1 MTRLGAHDVIAL
13 LADPASWQSWDR
25 PPTQVTRD
33 LEYAEELAC
42 ARAKT
47 GLDEAVITGV
57 ATIRGHRIAM
67 LVCDFGFL
75 GGSIGVA
82 ASDRLAAAIRRATAE
97 KLPLLALPTSGGT
110 RMQEGTT
117 AFLQMVKITSAVV
130 AHKSAH
136 LPYLVY
142 LRDPTT
148 GGVFASWGSLGHVTF
163 AEPGALVGFL
173 GPRVY
178 EALYGNPFP
187 TGVQTSENLYAR
199 GLIDAVTPLHES
211 RRHGRPRADHHH
223 TLPAHNHPAQA
234 GAHPST

>member
-13 LADPASWQSWDR
+13 LADPASWHSWDR
-25 PPTQVTRD
+25 PPTQVTAD
-33 LEYAEELAC
+33 SQYAEDLAC

-57 ATIRGHRIAM
+57 ATIRGRRIAM

-75 GGSIGVA
+75 GGSIGIA

-130 AHKSAH
+130 AHKSRAPAVSGLSARPH
-136 LPYLVY
+136 HRWSV
-142 LRDPTT
+142 R
-148 GGVFASWGSLGHVTF
+148 
-163 AEPGALVGFL
+163 LVGLTGTRHLRRTRRL
-173 GPRVY
+173 GRFSRASSVRS
-178 EALYGNPFP
+178 ALRQPVSHRCADLGKPLRLRTHRRGHSCCTNSA
-187 TGVQTSENLYAR
+187 TWWTAR
-199 GLIDAVTPLHES
+199 
-211 RRHGRPRADHHH
+211 
-223 TLPAHNHPAQA
+223 
-234 GAHPST
+234 